1 VLCLGQTEVNQC
13 CVIKHA
19 SVSRVLEIRDLGI
32 LIDNK
37 LTMSQHICTVVKKS
51 QTRASLIVKCF
62 HSRHRATLLK
72 AFITYVRPLLEYA
85 TPVWT
90 PYSVK
95 DVTKI
100 ESVQQSFTN
109 RLPGLSNLP
118 YTKHL
123 LSSWCRQFRDMLVVL
138 RFGFCIQNVIWNR
151 AGHYILMLWFLSSYL
166 FFPRLISAVGD
177 WMSTILR
184 HVALVRI

>member
-1 VLCLGQTEVNQC
+1 LTTDGLKLYSIIQTRQELHSSLDALVAWSDQWQLSISSKKSAVLYLGQNDVNQC
-13 CVIKHA
+13 YVIKQA

-37 LTMSQHICTVVKKS
+37 LTMSQHICNVVKKA
-51 QTRASLIVKCF
+51 QTRASLIFKCF

-72 AFITYVRPLLEYA
+72 AFITYVQPLLKYA
-85 TPVWT
+85 TPVRT

-123 LSSWCRQFRDMLVVL
+123 
-138 RFGFCIQNVIWNR
+138 
-151 AGHYILMLWFLSSYL
+151 
-166 FFPRLISAVGD
+166 
-177 WMSTILR
+177 
-184 HVALVRI
+184 